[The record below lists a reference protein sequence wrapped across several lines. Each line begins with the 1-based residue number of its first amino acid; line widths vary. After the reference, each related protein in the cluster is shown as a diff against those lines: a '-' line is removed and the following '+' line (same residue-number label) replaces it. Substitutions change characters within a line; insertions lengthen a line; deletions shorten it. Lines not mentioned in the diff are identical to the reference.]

1 VTPLLTVARVTVVE
15 ASRRRLLLALALL
28 TLGVIAL
35 SAWGFSRLP
44 ATTVGPDRTPISPS
58 EVRTAASQLTI
69 FMAFMFSG
77 VLALGSVLVASP
89 AISGDIES
97 GIMLAVLPR
106 PVRRSDVLLGKW
118 LGLLFLVLAYATL
131 ACVLE
136 LLVIRVTT
144 GYLPPRPV
152 PAIAFI
158 AGEGTV
164 LMTLTLLLSTRL
176 APMTS
181 GIVSLV
187 GFFVAWMGGIAMGF
201 GQAFGNTTITN
212 IGLGSRLLLP
222 TDGLW
227 RAAVYHL
234 EPDFILGA
242 LRFAGRGAAG
252 SPFSATAPPD
262 LAFQLYAL
270 AWVAALLALGCF
282 SFARRDL

>member
-1 VTPLLTVARVTVVE
+1 VRPLWIVARLTVVE

-44 ATTVGPDRTPISPS
+44 ATTIGPEHTPISPS

-89 AISGDIES
+89 AISSDIES
-97 GIMLAVLPR
+97 GIMLAILPR
-106 PVRRSDVLLGKW
+106 PIRRSQVLAGKW
-118 LGLLFLVLAYATL
+118 LGLLALVLAYAAL
-131 ACVLE
+131 SSLLE
-136 LLVIRVTT
+136 LVVIWITT
-144 GYLPPRPV
+144 GYAPPRPLQ
-152 PAIAFI
+152 AIAFI
-158 AGEGTV
+158 GGEGIV
-164 LMTLTLLLSTRL
+164 LMTLTLLLSTRM

-181 GIVSLV
+181 GIISLV

-201 GQAFGNTTITN
+201 GQAFDNSTITN

-227 RAAVYHL
+227 RAAVYHM
-234 EPDFILGA
+234 EPDFILSG
-242 LRFAGRGAAG
+242 LRLAGRAAAG
-252 SPFSATAPPD
+252 SPFSSTAPPD
-262 LAFQLYAL
+262 PAFQAYAV
-270 AWVAALLALGCF
+270 AWIVLVLALGCL